1 MPRSP
6 DLNAEEAHELVEE
19 ASEGSIVNRLSKQ
32 KAEALHDQLAALGAD
47 AKVEPLVTHNWPK
60 PYDELT
66 NPLSINLTA
75 FNTFVLIC
83 SSVTMVLALSAIQQ
97 GKQRPVHALPGGD
110 GHHRLASS

>member
-1 MPRSP
+1 M
-6 DLNAEEAHELVEE
+6 
-19 ASEGSIVNRLSKQ
+19 
-32 KAEALHDQLAALGAD
+32 
-47 AKVEPLVTHNWPK
+47 THNWPK

-97 GKQRPVHALPGGD
+97 GKRAKG
-110 GHHRLASS
+110 HRLPRPDGPDRQHLPQHPDL